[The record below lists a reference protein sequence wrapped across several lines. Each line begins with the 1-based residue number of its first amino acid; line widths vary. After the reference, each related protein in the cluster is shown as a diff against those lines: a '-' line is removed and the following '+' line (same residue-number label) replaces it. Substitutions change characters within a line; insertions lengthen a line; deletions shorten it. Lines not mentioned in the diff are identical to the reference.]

1 MTGKQTLVFLLAAA
15 LVAVGCARKSEK
27 APPPPPPEVVV
38 RTPLIQKITETEEF
52 TGVTR
57 AVQTVEIRARVTG
70 YLEKVLFQDG
80 IDVQEGSQ
88 LFLIDPRT
96 YKAEVDKAEAT
107 LKQNDAT
114 LERLTADYRRGQA
127 MVPGRAISV
136 EELDKIKGNR
146 SEADAAVRAAR
157 ASLEA
162 AKLNL
167 DFTRVVAPIS
177 GRISRRMVDPGNLVK
192 ADDTLLTTIVS
203 LDPIHAYFDVDERT
217 VLKLR
222 RMIQEKKIDSARSR
236 PLQVKIGLADEDG
249 YSRTGMIDFI
259 DNQLD
264 HGTGSLRVR
273 ASIDNKP
280 VNGTYTLSPNMFVR
294 VQLPVGAPQDS
305 LLVPEAALVSDQ
317 GNKFLFVLTSENK
330 VESRRVLLGQHEVI
344 EGESFRVVKT
354 PPRTSKTQ
362 KLGLQPGE
370 RVVVTGLQRVR
381 EGITVVPLSPETIAE
396 RARKSEENRR
406 TE

>member
-1 MTGKQTLVFLLAAA
+1 MNVKVLPVLLLSVALLA
-15 LVAVGCARKSEK
+15 LGCARKGEK
-27 APPPPPPEVVV
+27 PPPPPPPEVVV
-38 RTPLIQKITETEEF
+38 RTPIVQKITETEEF

-57 AVQTVEIRARVTG
+57 AVQTIEIRARVTG
-70 YLEKVLFQDG
+70 YLDKVLFQDG
-80 IDVQEGSQ
+80 IDVKEGSQ

-96 YKAEVDKAEAT
+96 YKAEVDKADAT
-107 LKQNDAT
+107 LKQNEAT
-114 LERLTADYRRGQA
+114 LERLTADFRRGQA

-167 DFTRVVAPIS
+167 DFTRVMAPIS

-192 ADDTLLTTIVS
+192 ADETLLTTIVS

-222 RMIQEKKIDSARSR
+222 RMVQEKKIDSARTR

-249 YSRTGMIDFI
+249 YSRTGLIDFI

-273 ASIDNKP
+273 ASIDNKA
-280 VNGTYTLSPNMFVR
+280 VNGAYTLSPNMFVR
-294 VQLPVGAPQDS
+294 VQLPVGTPQES
-305 LLVPEAALVSDQ
+305 LLVPESALVSDQ
-317 GNKFLFVLTSENK
+317 GNKFLFVLNSENK
-330 VESRRVLLGQHEVI
+330 VETRWVQLGQQEII
-344 EGESFRVVKT
+344 EGESYRVVKT
-354 PPRTSKTQ
+354 PTRRTKAQ
-362 KLGLQPGE
+362 KVGLQPGE

-381 EGITVVPLSPETIAE
+381 EGITVTPLSPETIAE